1 MQRDDEDADEIPAK
15 RDKQTEKHRFDEIL
29 TGPSDGISLHLS
41 QSGAPPWAILGG
53 DVRAGLSALADESVD
68 CIVTS
73 PPYYWQRDYGVD
85 GQIGH
90 ESSIQGFVEALRG
103 VFAMAKRVLRRDGTM
118 FLNLGDTYY
127 SAKGQPHGKDDK
139 HRGRMLARRT
149 LRAVDG
155 PGLGLPRKSLIG
167 IPWRVAIALQD
178 DGWTLRSDIIWRRP
192 GTMPEPTAHDRPW
205 NTHEH
210 VFLFTPSPRYFF
222 DRTALAGEEDIWHIV
237 ARPEN
242 PGSHFAPFPFSLAE
256 RCIRCGCRPDGVV
269 LDPFAGSGTTLL
281 AARALGF
288 ASIGIELSQ
297 DYCTTMIERLEATS
311 TRQLAIE
318 PKQGA
323 NGRVV
328 RVPLS

>member
-1 MQRDDEDADEIPAK
+1 MERAE
-15 RDKQTEKHRFDEIL
+15 TS
-29 TGPSDGISLHLS
+29 TGIVGEHPLQKLLLEPSPDLSVHLS
-41 QSGAPPWAILGG
+41 KPQVNPPWAVVAG
-53 DVRAGLSALADESVD
+53 DVRAGLSTLADESVD

-90 ESSIQGFVEALRG
+90 EPTIQEYVSVLRDVFSS
-103 VFAMAKRVLRRDGTM
+103 MKRVLRRDGTF

-127 SAKGQPHGKDDK
+127 SAKGRPHGKDDK

-210 VFLFTPSPRYFF
+210 VFLFTPSPRYYF
-222 DRTALAGEEDIWHIV
+222 DRKALGGEEDIWHIT

-242 PGSHFAPFPFSLAE
+242 PGAHSAPFPLSLAE
-256 RCIRCGCRPDGVV
+256 RCIRCGCRPSGVV

-281 AARALGF
+281 AARSLGF

-297 DYCTTMIERLEATS
+297 DYASTIIARLQE
-311 TRQLAIE
+311 QH
-318 PKQGA
+318 
-323 NGRVV
+323 
-328 RVPLS
+328 